1 MKDWIKDYF
10 TFTKGEQ
17 RGLAIL
23 LGLMLLTLAFSIFAP
38 YFARDRE
45 YDISAF
51 KAQVEAFLADT
62 VQQTGNISSFTK
74 NIPGNYNTEDFAERA
89 DFLASPFYFDPNDL
103 AEDQWQKTGLEGKV
117 IHNIL
122 RYKEKGGKFR
132 DKEGF
137 RKIYGMTDS
146 MYSILEPYIDIH
158 EKDNEKKKWDKK
170 EIDQKDIPRDT
181 SSYLTDNVTI
191 IELNTADSAQ
201 LLQLPGIGPSFASR
215 IIKYRKLLGGYV
227 NVDQIMEIKGMDSAR
242 YSGIRDHLTADPSLI
257 MKMDLNSI
265 AFKEMMRHPYFEY
278 YLVKMIF
285 NFKDRIKSFDSVGQ
299 LRSIENMYPE
309 LYEKISPYLK
319 AEQRDE

>member
-1 MKDWIKDYF
+1 MKDWIRDYF
-10 TFTKGEQ
+10 TFTRNEQ

-23 LGLMLLTLAFSIFAP
+23 LGLMLLTLALSILAP
-38 YFARDRE
+38 IFVKDKE
-45 YDISAF
+45 YDISDF

-62 VQQTGNISSFTK
+62 LQKTGNISSFTK
-74 NIPGNYNTEDFAERA
+74 KTPAYYNAEDLAERA
-89 DFLASPFYFDPNDL
+89 DFLASPFNFDPNDL
-103 AEDQWQKTGLEGKV
+103 TKDEWQKTGLEGKV

-146 MYSILEPYIDIH
+146 MYSILEPYIVIH
-158 EKDNEKKKWDKK
+158 EKDNEKKKWDQK
-170 EIDQKDIPRDT
+170 EMDREDIPRDT
-181 SSYLTDNVTI
+181 STYLSDNATI

-227 NVDQIMEIKGMDSAR
+227 SVEQIMEIKGMDSAR
-242 YSGIRDHLTADPSLI
+242 FSGIRDHLTADPSLVL
-257 MKMDLNSI
+257 KMDLNSV

-285 NFKDRIKSFDSVGQ
+285 NYKDRIKSFDSVGQ
-299 LRSIENMYPE
+299 LRNMENMYPE
-309 LYEKISPYLK
+309 LYEKISPYLRVK
-319 AEQRDE
+319 QKDE

>member
-1 MKDWIKDYF
+1 MKDWIRDYF
-10 TFTKGEQ
+10 TFTRGEQ

-23 LGLMLLTLAFSIFAP
+23 LGLLLLTLAFSILAP
-38 YFARDRE
+38 GFVKDKE
-45 YDISAF
+45 YDISEF

-62 VQQTGNISSFTK
+62 LTETADISSYPKK
-74 NIPGNYNTEDFAERA
+74 NTSNFNSEDNAERA
-89 DFLASPFYFDPNDL
+89 DFLASPFNFDPNDL
-103 AEDQWQKTGLEGKV
+103 TEDQWQKTGLEGKV

-158 EKDNEKKKWDKK
+158 EKDNEKKKWDK
-170 EIDQKDIPRDT
+170 EEMEREDLPRDT
-181 SSYLTDNVTI
+181 STYLSDDVAI

-201 LLQLPGIGPSFASR
+201 LLQLPGIGPSFATR
-215 IIKYRKLLGGYV
+215 IIKYRKLLGGYISV
-227 NVDQIMEIKGMDSAR
+227 EQLMEIKGMDSAR
-242 YSGIRDHLTADPSLI
+242 FSGIRDHLTVDPSLVK
-257 MKMDLNSI
+257 KMDLNSV

-285 NFKDRIKSFDSVGQ
+285 NYKDKLKSFDSVGQ
-299 LRSIENMYPE
+299 LRNIENMYPE
-309 LYEKISPYLK
+309 IYEKISPYLIVIQK
-319 AEQRDE
+319 DN